1 MLYDPLS
8 NPLEVGHNTAMTS
21 SDEYEEYVSNSQYS
35 TEELDSPPVTPDG
48 WQGLLPLR
56 AGSEGRGEQMP
67 GTDWHADRRGV
78 KQELGS
84 TPVTQC
90 DDGIRQ
96 TDELYDTQ
104 TFRYVPV
111 PPSDRNIDHM
121 TPSYQ
126 VAKEA
131 ARYTWEWVSYCD
143 DKSILSPTNPHLF
156 VDGIVGNLHTQ
167 WSRPRTIDS
176 GISVGFNV
184 SSYPTFEIGSP
195 CFAHISVTLRGF
207 EGRELM
213 TISNRN
219 EPPKRVLGEY
229 NGHGPHVVFKTKS
242 RILQEALA
250 VSDVNPVLWALR
262 FSATVWL
269 YRSSDITGWGPQPL
283 NGFHVHLL

>member
-8 NPLEVGHNTAMTS
+8 NPLEVGPNITMTS
-21 SDEYEEYVSNSQYS
+21 SDEYGGNSDYS
-35 TEELDSPPVTPDG
+35 TEYLGSTPVTPDG

-67 GTDWHADRRGV
+67 GTDWHADRRGF

-84 TPVTQC
+84 TPVTQY
-90 DDGIRQ
+90 DDGIHQ
-96 TDELYDTQ
+96 HDELYNTQ
-104 TFRYVPV
+104 TFGYVPV
-111 PPSDRNIDHM
+111 TPSHLDIDYM
-121 TPSYQ
+121 IPSYQ

-143 DKSILSPTNPHLF
+143 DNSILSPTNPLHF

-167 WSRPRTIDS
+167 WSQPRTSDS
-176 GISVGFNV
+176 GITVGFNV

-195 CFAHISVTLRGF
+195 CFAHISVTLRDF

-213 TISNRN
+213 TISSPPRD

-242 RILQEALA
+242 RILQQALA